1 MSETYSPRGE
11 TAKILDR
18 AWDLVKGVPY
28 QVSARWVFYR
38 LLQEGYY
45 AKKSDY
51 SDKFLK
57 AVSQA
62 RKSFYKSWRPDT
74 LADETRA
81 AILRGRGFDCADAW
95 LKAMAEQAVC
105 SLDKWDGQPVYL
117 EMWYE
122 ARAMSD
128 QFRHY
133 TKHITL
139 RPMGG
144 QPSIPYKWEIAK
156 DLERVFEWYDAPI
169 VILYFGDLDTA
180 GETISEVVE
189 ADVRTWCG
197 ADFEFT
203 RCGLTADQV
212 RRYNV
217 PENPEK
223 PGEYQWEAL
232 SDQAAREIITANV
245 GRYLRHD
252 AFSEVEKR
260 EQKITKRLRHELAG
274 LVGKLEG

>member
-1 MSETYSPRGE
+1 
-11 TAKILDR
+11 
-18 AWDLVKGVPY
+18 
-28 QVSARWVFYR
+28 
-38 LLQEGYY
+38 
-45 AKKSDY
+45 
-51 SDKFLK
+51 
-57 AVSQA
+57 
-62 RKSFYKSWRPDT
+62 
-74 LADETRA
+74 
-81 AILRGRGFDCADAW
+81 
-95 LKAMAEQAVC
+95 
-105 SLDKWDGQPVYL
+105 
-117 EMWYE
+117 
-122 ARAMSD
+122 
-128 QFRHY
+128 
-133 TKHITL
+133 
-139 RPMGG
+139 MGG